1 MNIMQMENGIMN
13 ITQKDRE
20 LLFKDLSAR
29 LPYHVRVKVWLKDG
43 TTEKGI
49 LDLEHN
55 YADVLRDAFYY
66 NKIVDI
72 KPYLRPVSSMTE
84 AENDDLY
91 ESGGRACWKNGSEI
105 RLNELAGFKETYRS
119 LIWLVRNHFDCF
131 NLIGQDLAVEISKN
145 NNPYE
150 KDNCK

>member
-1 MNIMQMENGIMN
+1 MNDLLNYVCISVPF
-13 ITQKDRE
+13 E
-20 LLFKDLSAR
+20 LIVQYEGNDYYL
-29 LPYHVRVKVWLKDG
+29 DG
-43 TTEKGI
+43 MTSWNEVQLATMDYI
-49 LDLEHN
+49 SLN
-55 YADVLRDAFYY
+55 YTVPL
-66 NKIVDI
+66 NDI
-72 KPYLRPVSSMTE
+72 KPYLRPLSSMTE
-84 AENDDLY
+84 DENDDLY

-105 RLNELAGFKETYRS
+105 RFNELSGFKETYRS

>member
-1 MNIMQMENGIMN
+1 MNIMQMENGIMKKKK
-13 ITQKDRE
+13 KDRE

-29 LPYHVRVKVWLKDG
+29 LPYYVRVKVWLKDG
-43 TTEKGI
+43 TTEEGV

-66 NKIVDI
+66 NKIIDI
-72 KPYLRPVSSMTE
+72 KPYLRPMSSMTE
-84 AENDDLY
+84 EENDDLY
-91 ESGGRACWKNGSEI
+91 ESGGQACWKNGSEI

-131 NLIGQDLAVEISKN
+131 NLINQGLAIGVTKN

>member
-1 MNIMQMENGIMN
+1 MQMENGIMN

-131 NLIGQDLAVEISKN
+131 NLINQGLAIGVTKN

>member
-1 MNIMQMENGIMN
+1 MNDLLNYICMSVPF
-13 ITQKDRE
+13 E
-20 LLFKDLSAR
+20 LIVQYEGNDYYL
-29 LPYHVRVKVWLKDG
+29 DG
-43 TTEKGI
+43 MTSWNEVQLATMDYTS
-49 LDLEHN
+49 LNFTVPLN
-55 YADVLRDAFYY
+55 
-66 NKIVDI
+66 DI
-72 KPYLRPVSSMTE
+72 KPYLRPLSSMTE

-105 RLNELAGFKETYRS
+105 RLNELSGFKETYRS

-131 NLIGQDLAVEISKN
+131 NLINQGLAVGVTKN

>member
-1 MNIMQMENGIMN
+1 MNDLLNYICMSIPF
-13 ITQKDRE
+13 E
-20 LLFKDLSAR
+20 LIVQYEGNDYYL
-29 LPYHVRVKVWLKDG
+29 DG
-43 TTEKGI
+43 MTSWNEVQLATMDYI
-49 LDLEHN
+49 SLN
-55 YADVLRDAFYY
+55 YTVPL
-66 NKIVDI
+66 NDI
-72 KPYLRPVSSMTE
+72 KPYLRPLSSMTE

-91 ESGGRACWKNGSEI
+91 ESGGQACWKNGSEI

-131 NLIGQDLAVEISKN
+131 NLINQGLAIGVTKN

>member
-1 MNIMQMENGIMN
+1 MNDLLNYVCISVPF
-13 ITQKDRE
+13 E
-20 LLFKDLSAR
+20 LIVQYEGNDYYL
-29 LPYHVRVKVWLKDG
+29 DG
-43 TTEKGI
+43 MTSWNEVQLATMDYI
-49 LDLEHN
+49 SLN
-55 YADVLRDAFYY
+55 YTVPL
-66 NKIVDI
+66 NDI
-72 KPYLRPVSSMTE
+72 KPYLRPLSSMTE

-91 ESGGRACWKNGSEI
+91 ESGGQACWKNGSEI

-131 NLIGQDLAVEISKN
+131 NLINQGLAIGVTKN

>member
-1 MNIMQMENGIMN
+1 MNDLLNYICMSVPF
-13 ITQKDRE
+13 E
-20 LLFKDLSAR
+20 LIVQYEGNDYYLDGMTSWNEVQLATMDYTSLNYTVPLS
-29 LPYHVRVKVWLKDG
+29 
-43 TTEKGI
+43 
-49 LDLEHN
+49 
-55 YADVLRDAFYY
+55 
-66 NKIVDI
+66 DI
-72 KPYLRPVSSMTE
+72 KPYLRPLSSMTE

-105 RLNELAGFKETYRS
+105 RLNELSGFKETYRS

-131 NLIGQDLAVEISKN
+131 NLINQGLAIGVTKN

>member
-1 MNIMQMENGIMN
+1 MNDLLNYVCISVPF
-13 ITQKDRE
+13 E
-20 LLFKDLSAR
+20 LIVQYEGNDYYL
-29 LPYHVRVKVWLKDG
+29 DG
-43 TTEKGI
+43 MTSWNEVQLATMDYI
-49 LDLEHN
+49 SLN
-55 YADVLRDAFYY
+55 YTVPL
-66 NKIVDI
+66 NDI
-72 KPYLRPVSSMTE
+72 KPYLRPLSSMTE

-119 LIWLVRNHFDCF
+119 LIWLVRNHFDCC
-131 NLIGQDLAVEISKN
+131 NLINQGLAIKVTKN

>member
-1 MNIMQMENGIMN
+1 MQMENGIMN

>member
-1 MNIMQMENGIMN
+1 MNDLLNYVCISVPF
-13 ITQKDRE
+13 E
-20 LLFKDLSAR
+20 LIVQYEGNDYYL
-29 LPYHVRVKVWLKDG
+29 DG
-43 TTEKGI
+43 MTSWNEVQLATMDYI
-49 LDLEHN
+49 SLN
-55 YADVLRDAFYY
+55 YTVLL
-66 NKIVDI
+66 NDI
-72 KPYLRPVSSMTE
+72 KPYLRPLSSMTE

-105 RLNELAGFKETYRS
+105 RLNELSGFKETYRS

-131 NLIGQDLAVEISKN
+131 NLINQGLAVGVTKN